1 MAMLRHWKFF
11 NGFKINFASDF
22 LFFYLNRRTLKGL
35 LTLLIP
41 RSVKG
46 LLTTIFHRSYWIEP
60 IRKKT
65 SEKYT

>member
-1 MAMLRHWKFF
+1 MLKHWKFF

-41 RSVKG
+41 RSINEYLQLFFIV
-46 LLTTIFHRSYWIEP
+46 LIWLSRLE
-60 IRKKT
+60 KT
-65 SEKYT
+65 LKNILKHL